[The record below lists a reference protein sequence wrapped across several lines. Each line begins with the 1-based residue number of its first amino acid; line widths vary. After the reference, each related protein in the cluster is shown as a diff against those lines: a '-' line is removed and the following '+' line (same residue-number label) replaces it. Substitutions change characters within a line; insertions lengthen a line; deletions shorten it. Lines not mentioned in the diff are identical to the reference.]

1 MIETCT
7 KVSFN
12 NEYGK
17 TIFKIRIYEDTWEI
31 DNGDEFTASTN
42 ISLEELKVFSK
53 ELSGWL
59 EDIEGFFT

>member
-7 KVSFN
+7 EVNFHD
-12 NEYGK
+12 EHGR
-17 TIFKIRIYEDTWEI
+17 TIFKLRIHKDIWEI

-42 ISLEELKVFSK
+42 TSLEGLKVFSK